1 MGDASPALSTAKTF
15 PPTMSSQFFITEK
28 PTFPYQSLSLDN
40 LQMTLH
46 PHSTLLDDR
55 QLQTWVEV
63 TRATIQENVM
73 LEGGGDISNIN
84 LTIMVDDLRVLH
96 DEDFDDALNNFKIAN
111 GQDNQQ
117 YQSLQISFGITLQF
131 ASSRNNWF
139 LASLVAGGFLTWPQ
153 QRDYLFLLEVFS
165 SKTIRSTS
173 LKLKV
178 GGMAVAQSM
187 NIPDWF
193 QSTEP
198 QQNSNEEGERNFFLI
213 FVIGGV
219 VLGVCMI
226 AVVVGAFIFIKKKDQ
241 VIQFFAELRNGVE
254 DLSPAVFNR
263 RDEETGNDGTSGPTT
278 ENITLTIDK
287 SGRSRDFRVK
297 ESQPVVGVDEGVSTI
312 GDPSMGASTLPPDN
326 DDGVSS
332 LGDPSGLF
340 NTNENNNGSLAQNHQ
355 YGIGDDGSVSTLG
368 NSVISNDLYP
378 NYDSTYGA
386 AEEAGQRM

>member
-1 MGDASPALSTAKTF
+1 VQSTLGTSSLFPVTVPSTGSAPSPAPGPSYKTLDEASPALSTAKTF

-40 LQMTLH
+40 LEMTLH

-84 LTIMVDDLRVLH
+84 LTIIVDDMKVLH
-96 DEDFDDALNNFKIAN
+96 DEDFGGALDNFKITN

-117 YQSLQISFGITLQF
+117 NQSLQISFGLILQF
-131 ASSRNNWF
+131 ISSRNNWF

-178 GGMAVAQSM
+178 GGMAVAQSTI
-187 NIPDWF
+187 IPNWL

-198 QQNSNEEGERNFFLI
+198 QKSSSEEGDRNFFLI

-254 DLSPAVFNR
+254 DLSPAVFAR
-263 RDEETGNDGTSGPTT
+263 RDEETGNDGTTGPTT

-287 SGRSRDFRVK
+287 SGRSRDSCAKKVAA
-297 ESQPVVGVDEGVSTI
+297 G
-312 GDPSMGASTLPPDN
+312 
-326 DDGVSS
+326 SS
-332 LGDPSGLF
+332 CGWKREHYRCSIHGCIYSP
-340 NTNENNNGSLAQNHQ
+340 T
-355 YGIGDDGSVSTLG
+355 
-368 NSVISNDLYP
+368 
-378 NYDSTYGA
+378 
-386 AEEAGQRM
+386 RR